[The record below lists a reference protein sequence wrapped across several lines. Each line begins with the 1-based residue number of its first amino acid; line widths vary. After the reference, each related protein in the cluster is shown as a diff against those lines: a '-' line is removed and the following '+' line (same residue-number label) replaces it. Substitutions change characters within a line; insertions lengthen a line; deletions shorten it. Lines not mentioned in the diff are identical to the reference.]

1 MQASCLSSLG
11 DEDWEVV
18 CGALSIRHLPSLPEA
33 ALLAALQAL
42 LRRLEAL
49 FLAPSRAADLPS
61 AAASAAKQVLALVCQ
76 LASSAAAKGG
86 AHAPAL
92 RDTAV
97 LAVLDFALAP
107 PHAKQVAKAAVK
119 AARALGA
126 EQALGEAAA
135 ALAGAVGSYEEAA
148 EEEAEPS
155 SKDAER
161 QRGAKKERKL
171 RRAHELRA
179 GVASALIAALASQPA
194 VLVPEVARLA
204 AVGAGKA
211 GQAADVASEAGA
223 QGGSHLQARH
233 LLLLALNGA
242 LLRLQAGGVPGTPA
256 PKGKGKSK
264 AAATPADAAA
274 AVAATAATLQ
284 GVCLAELPAVGSAA
298 PPGALQAWQDAA
310 GTLLAADGAPTA
322 QHTSESAEDLL
333 TVHARLLCAA
343 LHSAL
348 KVTAEAGAAGGVDAG
363 ADAVQLRASFC
374 EVASLAPPSAFHA
387 HMALL
392 LRTVL
397 PQPEQRAA
405 FLQQL
410 YAAPAGS
417 VPWQAQAAALMQHS
431 VLGSDATPAPAPT
444 PSKAKQTGA
453 GAGAAAAFSW
463 LPYLLAAASNAR
475 AEVRAAA
482 AGCLLSLGNEMQAS
496 SPAASAVKALAQG
509 LGSHHLLIGSDSDA
523 AVRLVTNWLLPASEA
538 GGAAA
543 GGPDPAATP
552 SKKQRGKA
560 AKGAA
565 TAATSSQAPATD
577 AGPASATP
585 SSLDPASRRTLA
597 AALASALP
605 QLAGC
610 SPADVS
616 AAAALLGSV
625 SAFAASLPAHEHEA
639 LLLRPTLAFLKAL
652 LSSVAK
658 LDSAAL
664 ASVLPSLARELVGLL
679 ARPELLQQAAG
690 GADAARA
697 LAALLPALHESL
709 LPLRR
714 AALAALATQ
723 PSLLPALCAA
733 APDAHLPAF
742 RALVASAAGDACPDC
757 KRASR
762 QALEAADVTADVLV
776 PLLEAAVPAPAGP
789 ADAAAAGEGRKKRA
803 KQQQQEAGEAGAAAG
818 VVVDEEKLATAVMA
832 LELLQ
837 WKGVSSGPERVVA
850 AAQALLQALLPHLG
864 SIVVSHGSEA
874 AAADDAGEAAVSAA
888 AEPGSGEGQSSLAGY
903 AAQLVMSGTDAL
915 LKAERAASAAAAA
928 GAEKPAAKGSGRG
941 KGAAKASSAAAGAPI
956 ASVLRLDLVVSVAQ
970 QAPDSAVRN
979 AALSLV
985 ATAAAIMPDA
995 VLGHVLQVRCGTGR
1009 VKGRHMWLT
1018 IRACTGC
1025 TWPTE

>member
-1 MQASCLSSLG
+1 M
-11 DEDWEVV
+11 
-18 CGALSIRHLPSLPEA
+18 CGALSMRHLPSLPEA

-76 LASSAAAKGG
+76 LASSAAVKGG
-86 AHAPAL
+86 VHAPAL

-148 EEEAEPS
+148 EEEAELKG
-155 SKDAER
+155 KDAER

-242 LLRLQAGGVPGTPA
+242 LSRLQAGGVPGTPA

-310 GTLLAADGAPTA
+310 ATLLAADGAPTA

-363 ADAVQLRASFC
+363 TDVVQLRESFC
-374 EVASLAPPSAFHA
+374 EVASLVPPSAFHA

-431 VLGSDATPAPAPT
+431 ALGSDATPAPAPT

-463 LPYLLAAASNAR
+463 LPYLLAAASIAR

-538 GGAAA
+538 PGAAA

-577 AGPASATP
+577 AGPASATL

-597 AALASALP
+597 AALASALS

-625 SAFAASLPAHEHEA
+625 SAFAASLPSSEHEA

-652 LSSVAK
+652 LSSGAK

-679 ARPELLQQAAG
+679 ARPELLQQADG

-714 AALAALATQ
+714 AALATLATQ

-733 APDAHLPAF
+733 APDAQLPAF

-776 PLLEAAVPAPAGP
+776 PLLEAAVPASAGP
-789 ADAAAAGEGRKKRA
+789 ADAAAAPEGRKKRA
-803 KQQQQEAGEAGAAAG
+803 KQQQQGAGEAGAAAG
-818 VVVDEEKLATAVMA
+818 AAVVVVDEEKLATAVMA

-837 WKGVSSGPERVVA
+837 WKGVSSGPERVVV

-874 AAADDAGEAAVSAA
+874 TTTDDAGDTAVAAA
-888 AEPGSGEGQSSLAGY
+888 AEPGSGESQSSLAGY

-915 LKAERAASAAAAA
+915 LKAERAAGAAAAA

-941 KGAAKASSAAAGAPI
+941 KAAAKASSAAAGAPI

-1009 VKGRHMWLT
+1009 VKGTHMWLA

-1025 TWPTE
+1025 AWPTLQRFQGQT